1 MALLLYYIYTSVWFL
16 IGIVIDNVS
25 YGEDVYFG
33 FIYPI
38 INL

>member
-1 MALLLYYIYTSVWFL
+1 MALLLYYYYTSVWFL

-25 YGEDVYFG
+25 CGADVYFG

-38 INL
+38 I